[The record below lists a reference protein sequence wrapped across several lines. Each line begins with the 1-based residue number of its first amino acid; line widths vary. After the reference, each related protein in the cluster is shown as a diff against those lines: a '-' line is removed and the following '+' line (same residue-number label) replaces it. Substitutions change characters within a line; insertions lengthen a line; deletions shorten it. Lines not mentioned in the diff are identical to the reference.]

1 MRVAHVICLPPL
13 LGQTSRI
20 DKADS
25 IAEYFGLA
33 AKRIYIPLDEEV
45 YVVASALAHE
55 VGDIKVFEFYSV
67 NYGSVIVQDISES
80 AVDNKENGSMKLEE
94 LLRIAERKGN
104 LRGLKLKIL
113 AQV

>member
-1 MRVAHVICLPPL
+1 M
-13 LGQTSRI
+13 
-20 DKADS
+20 
-25 IAEYFGLA
+25 
-33 AKRIYIPLDEEV
+33 
-45 YVVASALAHE
+45 
-55 VGDIKVFEFYSV
+55 FEFYSV